1 MFLSL
6 YLTSITLN
14 NQVTPYHTEESK
26 KDQVAKMF
34 NNISGSYDLNNKLLS
49 AGIDKI
55 WRRQLVN
62 ELEQINPTLILDV
75 ATGTGDVAI
84 SLVKRIKDLKVTG
97 VDISDG
103 MLEVGRRKLDVL
115 KLSQQIELLNG
126 DSENLAFKDNTF
138 DAVTVAFGVRNF
150 ENLEKGLQEIFR
162 VLHTGGKLAIL
173 EFSKPVKQPFAWLF
187 KLYFSK
193 ILPIIGRITSKDKN
207 AYTYLF
213 ESVQAF
219 PEGENFVKI
228 LETIG
233 YQKAKCKRLSLG
245 ICSLYTAYK

>member
-1 MFLSL
+1 MFKSL
-6 YLTSITLN
+6 YKITLVLN
-14 NQVTPYHTEESK
+14 KQVTPYHTEEAK

-34 NNISGSYDLNNKLLS
+34 NNISGSYDLNNRLLS
-49 AGIDKI
+49 AGTDQI
-55 WRRQLVN
+55 WRKLLVK
-62 ELEQINPTLILDV
+62 EFVEMQPKLILDV

-84 SLVKRIKDLKVTG
+84 ALVKKIHYLKVKG

-103 MLEVGRRKLDVL
+103 MLAVGKHKLDVL
-115 KLSQQIELLNG
+115 KLNNRIELEHG
-126 DSENLAFKDNTF
+126 DSENLVFKDNTF
-138 DAVTVAFGVRNF
+138 DGVTVAFGVRNF
-150 ENLEKGLQEIFR
+150 ENLEKGLQEIYR
-162 VLHTGGKLAIL
+162 VLNKGGKLAIL
-173 EFSKPVKQPFAWLF
+173 EFSKPVKQPFAWFF

-219 PEGENFVKI
+219 PEGENFIKI
-228 LETIG
+228 LDLIG